1 MCSRLTV
8 KLPVKWA
15 TVATHTRASMSRH
28 LSFETR
34 CQTLQ
39 FQQLRRMNIVNLLTS
54 CNFFFPFF
62 FSCLFLLVPYKLSLS
77 NEKSQTIEGS
87 RFTLVNTTTWI
98 TNAREE
104 SGVSLIVKTNVD
116 QQELSHEVKE
126 KRIYMNPDY
135 YSVDELD
142 LWITGNHDYGVN
154 NWKKTLKAN
163 VEISTIDHVK
173 IELHEDE
180 EN

>member
-1 MCSRLTV
+1 M
-8 KLPVKWA
+8 
-15 TVATHTRASMSRH
+15 
-28 LSFETR
+28 
-34 CQTLQ
+34 
-39 FQQLRRMNIVNLLTS
+39 
-54 CNFFFPFF
+54 
-62 FSCLFLLVPYKLSLS
+62 
-77 NEKSQTIEGS
+77 
-87 RFTLVNTTTWI
+87 VNTTTWI